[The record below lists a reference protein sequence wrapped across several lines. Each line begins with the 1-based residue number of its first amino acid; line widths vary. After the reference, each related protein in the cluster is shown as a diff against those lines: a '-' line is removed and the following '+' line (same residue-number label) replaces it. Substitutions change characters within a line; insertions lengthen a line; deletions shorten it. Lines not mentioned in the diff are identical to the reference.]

1 MPITDALKTAADLR
15 KVGFTEEQ
23 AAILAEKYEET
34 AQAQSQD
41 LKDFIRAEI
50 QGGRAELRAETA
62 DLRMGIRGVRGE
74 IRAEMAD
81 LRAEFHSA
89 LRDQLLKIVTIL
101 IAVVSLAVAII
112 KLFPDL
118 N

>member
-41 LKDFIRAEI
+41 WKVFIRAEFREC
-50 QGGRAELRAETA
+50 GRSFIPPS
-62 DLRMGIRGVRGE
+62 GINCSRSQP
-74 IRAEMAD
+74 
-81 LRAEFHSA
+81 F
-89 LRDQLLKIVTIL
+89 
-101 IAVVSLAVAII
+101 
-112 KLFPDL
+112 
-118 N
+118 